1 MVTKEAITSTNT
13 GSRTSGLTRLR
24 ISDTVTL
31 ERASTAVVASPIPR
45 PLVAEVVVASRGQ
58 SPSRATRAWLLP
70 QRPSLISWP

>member
-24 ISDTVTL
+24 MSETVTL

-45 PLVAEVVVASRGQ
+45 PLVAEVVVQEGDAQPLR
-58 SPSRATRAWLLP
+58 LP
-70 QRPSLISWP
+70 GPLQARMMGVCL